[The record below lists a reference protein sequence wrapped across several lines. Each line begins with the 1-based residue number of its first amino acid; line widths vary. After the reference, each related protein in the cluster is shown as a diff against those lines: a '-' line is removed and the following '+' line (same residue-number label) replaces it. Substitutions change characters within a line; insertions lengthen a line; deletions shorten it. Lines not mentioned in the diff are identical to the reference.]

1 MINGIINV
9 YKEKGYTSHD
19 VVARLRGILH
29 QKKIGH
35 TGTLD
40 PNAEGVLP
48 VCLGKGTKLCD
59 MLTDTDKEYRAV
71 IRLGVKTDTQDIT
84 GTVIEKR
91 EVNADISEEKITE
104 VIMSFVGEYMQV
116 PPMYSALKVNGE
128 PLYKKARRGEVVE
141 RKERDVTISSIDL
154 LSVTNQRFMIKV
166 NCSKGTYIRTLGV
179 DISNDFGYGGHLT
192 MLTRTRVGKYKLEE
206 CKSVEDITEEDII
219 PISKALDHMATKVV
233 YGFLE
238 SKVRNGVSLYLG
250 EEELLFVKNNND
262 EPLAIYQKKE
272 DGKHHCLRGLF

>member
-1 MINGIINV
+1 MDGILLINKPIGI
-9 YKEKGYTSHD
+9 TSRD
-19 VVARLRGILH
+19 VVNQLTKKFNT
-29 QKKIGH
+29 KKIGH

-40 PNAEGVLP
+40 PFASGVMI
-48 VCLGKGTKLCD
+48 VTINKGTKISSYLEN
-59 MLTDTDKEYRAV
+59 LDKEYIAEV
-71 IRLGVKTDTQDIT
+71 LLGISTDTLDLDGEIVEQKEVPLPINKELLLETISKYIGDI
-84 GTVIEKR
+84 K
-91 EVNADISEEKITE
+91 
-104 VIMSFVGEYMQV
+104 QV

-154 LSVTNQRFMIKV
+154 LSITNQRFMIKV

-219 PISKALDHMATKVV
+219 TISKALDHMATKVV